1 MKGKKKAAVIVG
13 ICVLVLLLLLSGLYI
28 AVTWNTTPKEEKP
41 EPSAALLEDVVK
53 GTLSGEEIRVTDEEM
68 NAYLVYLGKQSQDQL
83 LQDMMLGITDDNRL
97 QIWVTVPVNGM
108 QITAYCSVIPEFS
121 DGNILLHIQ
130 ETCAGAL
137 PLPPSVVLSLV
148 EGYLPDEIQVQG
160 DALVVQ
166 APAFSLKEQG
176 LDISVALQDMHIE
189 DGEFILRT
197 DSVSKAIQQLLEQ
210 LIGQLFSTGKETL
223 TDAIGLG

>member
-28 AVTWNTTPKEEKP
+28 AVTWNTTPKEERP

-68 NAYLVYLGKQSQDQL
+68 NAYLVYLGERSQNQL

-108 QITAYCSVIPEFS
+108 QITAYCSVVPEFS

-130 ETCAGAL
+130 ETCAGVL

-148 EGYLPDEIQVQG
+148 EEYLPDEMQVQG
-160 DALVVQ
+160 DSLVMQ
-166 APAFSLKEQG
+166 APSFSLEEQG
-176 LDISVALQDMHIE
+176 LDVSVALQDLYIE
-189 DGEFILRT
+189 DGEFVLRT
-197 DSVSKAIQQLLEQ
+197 DSVSQVIQELLEQ
-210 LIGQLFSTGKETL
+210 FMEQLFSAGKETL
-223 TDAIGLG
+223 TDTIGLG

>member
-28 AVTWNTTPKEEKP
+28 AVTWNTTPKEERP

-68 NAYLVYLGKQSQDQL
+68 NAYLAYLGEQSQNRL

-108 QITAYCSVIPEFS
+108 QITAYCSVVPEFS

-130 ETCAGAL
+130 ETCAGVL

-148 EGYLPDEIQVQG
+148 EEYLPDEMQVQG
-160 DALVVQ
+160 DSLVMQ
-166 APAFSLKEQG
+166 APSFSLEEQG
-176 LDISVALQDMHIE
+176 VDVSVALQDLYIE
-189 DGEFILRT
+189 DGEFVLRT
-197 DSVSKAIQQLLEQ
+197 DSVSQVIQELLEQ
-210 LIGQLFSTGKETL
+210 FMEQLFSAGKETL
-223 TDAIGLG
+223 TDTIGLG